1 MSMISLKNI
10 IKDYGEGSGKTT
22 ALKGVDLEIEKGEMV
37 AIMGPSGSGKTTLLN
52 ILGLL
57 DIQTSGE
64 YILDGKVV
72 KGIKADSLAKLRNKK
87 IGFIFQNFNLLY
99 EYDIVYNVSIPL
111 TYSNNTK
118 DMRSRCVKM
127 LKMVGLKD
135 HINKKPDEL
144 SGGQKQRVAIARA
157 LINNPY
163 VIFADEPTGALD
175 SNTSTEIMEIL
186 KKLNEDNKTII
197 MVTHDED
204 LTKYANKII
213 RVKDGVITKGED
225 YVSN

>member
-1 MSMISLKNI
+1 MISLKNI

-157 LINNPY
+157 LINEPE
-163 VIFADEPTGALD
+163 IILADEPTGALD
-175 SNTSTEIMEIL
+175 KKTGDDIL
-186 KKLNEDNKTII
+186 ELIRDINKEGKTII
-197 MVTHDED
+197 IVTHDKSIAD
-204 LTKYANKII
+204 KCDRVINII
-213 RVKDGVITKGED
+213 DGQV
-225 YVSN
+225 VV

>member
-22 ALKGVDLEIEKGEMV
+22 ALKGVNLEIKKGEMV

-57 DIQTSGE
+57 DVQTSGE

-118 DMRSRCVKM
+118 DMRSRCIKM

-157 LINNPY
+157 LINEPE
-163 VIFADEPTGALD
+163 IILADEPTGALD
-175 SNTSTEIMEIL
+175 KKTGEDIL
-186 KKLNEDNKTII
+186 ELIRDINKEGKTII
-197 MVTHDED
+197 IVTHDKSISD
-204 LTKYANKII
+204 KCDRVINII
-213 RVKDGVITKGED
+213 DGQV
-225 YVSN
+225 VL

>member
-99 EYDIVYNVSIPL
+99 EYDIVYNVWIPL

-157 LINNPY
+157 LINEPE
-163 VIFADEPTGALD
+163 IILADEPTGALD
-175 SNTSTEIMEIL
+175 KKTGDDIL
-186 KKLNEDNKTII
+186 ELIRDINKEGKTII
-197 MVTHDED
+197 IVTHDKSIAD
-204 LTKYANKII
+204 KCDRVINII
-213 RVKDGVITKGED
+213 DGQV
-225 YVSN
+225 VV

>member
-57 DIQTSGE
+57 DIQIIGE

-157 LINNPY
+157 LINEPE
-163 VIFADEPTGALD
+163 IILADEPTGALD
-175 SNTSTEIMEIL
+175 KKTGDDIL
-186 KKLNEDNKTII
+186 ELIRDINKEGKTII
-197 MVTHDED
+197 IVTHDKSIAD
-204 LTKYANKII
+204 KCDRVINII
-213 RVKDGVITKGED
+213 DGQV
-225 YVSN
+225 VV

>member
-52 ILGLL
+52 ILGLV

-157 LINNPY
+157 LINEPE
-163 VIFADEPTGALD
+163 IILADEPTGALD
-175 SNTSTEIMEIL
+175 KKTGDDIL
-186 KKLNEDNKTII
+186 ELIRDINKEGKTII
-197 MVTHDED
+197 IVTHDKSIAD
-204 LTKYANKII
+204 KCDRVINII
-213 RVKDGVITKGED
+213 DGQV
-225 YVSN
+225 VV

>member
-10 IKDYGEGSGKTT
+10 IKDYGE
-22 ALKGVDLEIEKGEMV
+22 
-37 AIMGPSGSGKTTLLN
+37 GSGKTTLLN

-157 LINNPY
+157 LINEPE
-163 VIFADEPTGALD
+163 IILADEPTGALD
-175 SNTSTEIMEIL
+175 KKTGDDIL
-186 KKLNEDNKTII
+186 ELIRDINKEGKTII
-197 MVTHDED
+197 IVTHDKSIAD
-204 LTKYANKII
+204 KCDRVINII
-213 RVKDGVITKGED
+213 DGQV
-225 YVSN
+225 VV

>member
-157 LINNPY
+157 LIN
-163 VIFADEPTGALD
+163 EP
-175 SNTSTEIMEIL
+175 EII
-186 KKLNEDNKTII
+186 
-197 MVTHDED
+197 
-204 LTKYANKII
+204 
-213 RVKDGVITKGED
+213 
-225 YVSN
+225 

>member
-1 MSMISLKNI
+1 
-10 IKDYGEGSGKTT
+10 
-22 ALKGVDLEIEKGEMV
+22 MV

-157 LINNPY
+157 LINEPE
-163 VIFADEPTGALD
+163 IILADEPTGALD
-175 SNTSTEIMEIL
+175 KKTGDDIL
-186 KKLNEDNKTII
+186 ELIRDINKEGKTII
-197 MVTHDED
+197 IVTHDKSIAD
-204 LTKYANKII
+204 KCDRVINII
-213 RVKDGVITKGED
+213 DGQV
-225 YVSN
+225 VV

>member
-87 IGFIFQNFNLLY
+87 IGFIFQSFNLLY

-157 LINNPY
+157 LINEPE
-163 VIFADEPTGALD
+163 IILADEPTGALD
-175 SNTSTEIMEIL
+175 KKTGDDIL
-186 KKLNEDNKTII
+186 ELIRDINKEGKTII
-197 MVTHDED
+197 IVTHDKSIAD
-204 LTKYANKII
+204 KCDRVINII
-213 RVKDGVITKGED
+213 DGQV
-225 YVSN
+225 VV

>member
-157 LINNPY
+157 LINEPE
-163 VIFADEPTGALD
+163 IILADEPTGALD
-175 SNTSTEIMEIL
+175 KKTGDDIL
-186 KKLNEDNKTII
+186 ELIRDINKEGKTII
-197 MVTHDED
+197 IVTHDKSIAD
-204 LTKYANKII
+204 KCDRVINII
-213 RVKDGVITKGED
+213 DGQV
-225 YVSN
+225 VV

>member
-57 DIQTSGE
+57 DIQISGE

-157 LINNPY
+157 LINEPE
-163 VIFADEPTGALD
+163 IILADEPTGALD
-175 SNTSTEIMEIL
+175 KKTGDDIL
-186 KKLNEDNKTII
+186 ELIRDINKEGKTII
-197 MVTHDED
+197 IVTHDKSIAD
-204 LTKYANKII
+204 KCDRVINII
-213 RVKDGVITKGED
+213 DGQV
-225 YVSN
+225 VV